1 MPKAK
6 QFRATL
12 ERMPGN
18 LGWTIVYLPFNVD
31 ATWGTRAQIR
41 VRGEV
46 NGFEFS
52 TSAFP
57 TKRGV
62 HFLMVNKQMQ
72 KGGRVRAGMSAKFR
86 LEPDTEKREPKE
98 PPELAAAL
106 KEDRKL
112 WRWYQELSGSM
123 RRYLCT
129 MVSKAKGAETRRR
142 RAEHMAETLYLAM
155 DAEQEL
161 PPLVRRVMDE
171 YPRAHEGW
179 QKLTPRVRRHEL
191 IAIFHYRNP
200 ATQRRRIQ
208 KAMELAQARARR

>member
-6 QFRATL
+6 QFRAPL

-18 LGWTIVYLPFNVD
+18 LGWTIVYLPFNVHD
-31 ATWGTRAQIR
+31 TWGTKAQIR

-46 NGFEFS
+46 NGFEFR

-72 KGGRVRAGMSAKFR
+72 KAAGVRAGMSAKFR

-123 RRYLCT
+123 RKYFCT
-129 MVSKAKGAETRRR
+129 LVGQAKSAETRRR
-142 RAEHMAETLYLAM
+142 RAEQMAERLYQAM
-155 DAEQEL
+155 DAEREL
-161 PPLVRRVMDE
+161 PPLIRRVMDE
-171 YPRAHEGW
+171 YPLAYAGW

-200 ATQRRRIQ
+200 ATQRKRIE
-208 KAMELAQARARR
+208 KAMGLAQARAGR